1 MYATL
6 RNDHVIFNKQNFI
19 GKKDGMIS
27 EYYEIICQ
35 LGKGSYGKVYEV
47 KNKTTGEIRACKQLS
62 KSNISNLKKF
72 QREIQILIKT
82 DHPNI
87 IKLFEIFEDD
97 RFIYLIMEKCNGGE
111 LFDRIIDHIQSKNM
125 YTEKDAAKLFQQ
137 IMSAIVYCHDNG
149 IAHRDLKPENLLYI
163 NEGSEI
169 NNPIKVID
177 FGLSRNFEEQSKM
190 NTKVGTAYYVAPEV
204 LNGKYNE
211 KCDVWSAGVIL
222 YILLSGEPPFNG
234 ANDREIYKA
243 ISKMIYQF
251 PFNKWKKI
259 SKNAMDLIE
268 KCLVAEDKRLSAK
281 EVLEHPWFNKINEE
295 ENNVD
300 LEIDL
305 VSFKNYIN
313 SCKLKKMTLTYIASR
328 LNENEVSHLREIFT
342 NFDKNKDGH
351 ISLQEL
357 KDGLEKL
364 KCQEIENEEIEKIF
378 LSLDTDKN
386 GKIGYTEFIASIL
399 DERTYL
405 NEQRLYEA
413 FINLDKDKSGK
424 ITKDEIKDVIIKNN
438 YTDNCLDKIIE
449 KVDKNGD
456 GVIDYNEFLDMMG
469 YNRMKDE

>member
-163 NEGSEI
+163 NKGSEI

-222 YILLSGEPPFNG
+222 YILLTGEPPFNG
-234 ANDREIYKA
+234 PNDNVIYNK
-243 ISKMIYQF
+243 IKKMHFF
-251 PFNKWKKI
+251 PNKSFDKI
-259 SKNAMDLIE
+259 SKEAMDLIQ
-268 KCLVAEDKRLSAK
+268 KCICPEENRLTAQ
-281 EVLEHPWFNKINEE
+281 EVLNHPWFNIINK
-295 ENNVD
+295 NDCVNLD
-300 LEIDL
+300 FNIDNFIKY
-305 VSFKNYIN
+305 VN
-313 SCKLKKMTLTYIASR
+313 SNKLKKMVITFIAAR
-328 LNENEVSHLREIFT
+328 LNEDEVKNLKEIFT
-342 NFDKNKDGH
+342 VFDTNNDGT
-351 ISLQEL
+351 ISYLEL
-357 KDGLEKL
+357 EEGLKKL
-364 KCQEIENEEIEKIF
+364 KSEKISDDDIETIF
-378 LSLDTDKN
+378 TSLDTDRS
-386 GKIGYTEFIASIL
+386 GCIDYTQFLAALL
-399 DERTYL
+399 DETVYL
-405 NEQRLYEA
+405 IEKRLYEA
-413 FINLDKDKSGK
+413 FVALDKDHSGTISK
-424 ITKDEIKDVIIKNN
+424 NEIKYVLNSENDEKIDELIK
-438 YTDNCLDKIIE
+438 KI
-449 KVDKNGD
+449 DKNGD
-456 GVIDYNEFLDMMG
+456 GEIDYNEFLDMMG
-469 YNRMKDE
+469 YNQCMECDDE

>member
-1 MYATL
+1 MFKTL
-6 RNDHVIFNKQNFI
+6 HSDHIIFNKENFV
-19 GKKDGMIS
+19 GKKEGLLT
-27 EYYEIICQ
+27 EYYEIECQ

-72 QREIQILIKT
+72 EKEIELLIKT

-87 IKLFEIFEDD
+87 IKLYEVFEDD
-97 RFIYLIMEKCNGGE
+97 RFIYLVMEKCNGGE
-111 LFDRIIDHIQSKNM
+111 LFDRIINHIQSNKM
-125 YTEKDAAKLFQQ
+125 YTEKDAAIIFQQ
-137 IMSAIVYCHDNG
+137 LMSAIVYCHDNG
-149 IAHRDLKPENLLYI
+149 IVHRDLKPENLLYI
-163 NEGSEI
+163 NEGEEI

-177 FGLSRNFEEQSKM
+177 FGLSRNFDNHSKM

-204 LNGKYNE
+204 LDGNYTE

-259 SKNAMDLIE
+259 SKNAVDLIE
-268 KCLVAEDKRLSAK
+268 KCLVPENKRLTAK
-281 EVLEHPWFNKINEE
+281 EVLEHPWFNKIQNEE
-295 ENNVD
+295 SVD
-300 LEIDL
+300 LQMDL
-305 VSFKNYIN
+305 NSFKDYVN

-328 LNENEVSHLREIFT
+328 LNENEVSNLREIFN

-351 ISLQEL
+351 ISLEEL
-357 KDGLEKL
+357 KNGLEKL
-364 KCQEIENEEIEKIF
+364 KCQEIDNKEIEKIF

-386 GKIGYTEFIASIL
+386 GRIGYTEFLASIIS
-399 DERTYL
+399 ERTYL
-405 NEQRLYEA
+405 NEERLYEA
-413 FINLDKDKSGK
+413 FVNLDKNGSGK
-424 ITKDEIKDVIIKNN
+424 ISKDEIKTVIMKNN
-438 YTDNCLDKIIE
+438 ANDNCVEKIIE

>member
-1 MYATL
+1 MYQTL
-6 RNDHVIFNKQNFI
+6 HSDHIIFNKENFV
-19 GKKDGMIS
+19 GKKDGLLT
-27 EYYEIICQ
+27 EYYEEIRK

-62 KSNISNLKKF
+62 KSNLSNLKKF
-72 QREIQILIKT
+72 EKEIELLIKT

-87 IKLFEIFEDD
+87 IKLYEVFEDD

-111 LFDRIIDHIQSKNM
+111 LFDRIINHIQSNKM
-125 YTEKDAAKLFQQ
+125 YTEKDAAIIFQQ
-137 IMSAIVYCHDNG
+137 LMSAIVYCHDNG
-149 IAHRDLKPENLLYI
+149 IVHRDLKPENLLYI
-163 NEGSEI
+163 NEGEEI

-177 FGLSRNFEEQSKM
+177 FGLSRNFDNHSKM

-204 LNGKYNE
+204 LDGNYTE

-259 SKNAMDLIE
+259 SKNAVDLIE
-268 KCLVAEDKRLSAK
+268 KCLVPENKRLTAK
-281 EVLEHPWFNKINEE
+281 EVLEHPWFNKIQNEE
-295 ENNVD
+295 SVD
-300 LEIDL
+300 LQMDL
-305 VSFKNYIN
+305 NSFKDYVN

-328 LNENEVSHLREIFT
+328 LNENEVSKLREIFT

-351 ISLQEL
+351 ISLEEL
-357 KDGLEKL
+357 KNGLEKL
-364 KCQEIENEEIEKIF
+364 KCQEIDNKEIEKIF

-386 GKIGYTEFIASIL
+386 GQIGYTEFLASIIS
-399 DERTYL
+399 ERTYL
-405 NEQRLYEA
+405 NEERLYEA
-413 FINLDKDKSGK
+413 FINLDKDHSGK
-424 ITKDEIKDVIIKNN
+424 ITKEEIKKVIIKNN
-438 YTDNCLDKIIE
+438 ANDNCLNKVFE

-469 YNRMKDE
+469 YNRMKMD

>member
-111 LFDRIIDHIQSKNM
+111 LFDRIIIHIQSNKM
-125 YTEKDAAKLFQQ
+125 YTEKDAAKIFQQ
-137 IMSAIVYCHDNG
+137 LISAIVYCHDNG
-149 IAHRDLKPENLLYI
+149 IVHRDLKPENLLYI
-163 NEGSEI
+163 NEGDEI

-177 FGLSRNFEEQSKM
+177 FGLSRNFDPKSKM

-204 LNGKYNE
+204 LEGNYTE

-251 PFNKWKKI
+251 PYNKWKKI
-259 SKNAMDLIE
+259 SKNAIDLIE
-268 KCLVAEDKRLSAK
+268 KCLVPEDKRISAK
-281 EVLEHPWFNKINEE
+281 EVLEHPWFKKIDNEE
-295 ENNVD
+295 NAD
-300 LEIDL
+300 IQIDL
-305 VSFKNYIN
+305 PSFKDYVN

-328 LNENEVSHLREIFT
+328 LNENDVSNLREIFT
-342 NFDKNKDGH
+342 SFDKNKDGH
-351 ISLQEL
+351 ISLEEL
-357 KDGLEKL
+357 KNGLEKL
-364 KCQEIENEEIEKIF
+364 NGKEIDNQEIEKIF

-386 GKIGYTEFIASIL
+386 GQIGYTEFLASIIN
-399 DERTYL
+399 ERTYL
-405 NEQRLYEA
+405 NEERLYEA
-413 FINLDKDKSGK
+413 FVNLDKNGSGK
-424 ITKDEIKDVIIKNN
+424 ISKDEIKTVIMKNN
-438 YTDNCLDKIIE
+438 ANDNCVEKIIE

-469 YNRMKDE
+469 YNRMKMD